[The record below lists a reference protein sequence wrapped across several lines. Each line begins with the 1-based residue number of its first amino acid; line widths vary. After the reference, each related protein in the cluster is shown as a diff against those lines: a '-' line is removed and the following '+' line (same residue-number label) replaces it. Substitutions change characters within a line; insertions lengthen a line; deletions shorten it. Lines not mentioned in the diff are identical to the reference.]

1 MTWITPAVAAKEM
14 PWTWICKNNVG
25 GGGCESSVSH
35 KNVNNVKFQITAN
48 CEMFKK
54 SKSDCRCSFQRHG
67 GWGGYYI
74 YATYKN
80 I

>member
-35 KNVNNVKFQITAN
+35 KNVKFQITAN

-54 SKSDCRCSFQRHG
+54 VKVIVCSFQRHG
-67 GWGGYYI
+67 GGGGYYI

>member
-35 KNVNNVKFQITAN
+35 KNVKFQITAN
-48 CEMFKK
+48 CEMFFKK
-54 SKSDCRCSFQRHG
+54 
-67 GWGGYYI
+67 
-74 YATYKN
+74 
-80 I
+80 